1 MQKFKC
7 ETPILKDKF
16 EKHYFYKDKLL
27 SIINNQEEHL
37 ENYNND
43 KLKKTNI
50 IKTIK
55 SFKISFED
63 IKKDNYKNINKE
75 VKIIK

>member
-1 MQKFKC
+1 MQNLNASI
-7 ETPILKDKF
+7 PILKDKF

-43 KLKKTNI
+43 KLKKCDWNES
-50 IKTIK
+50 K
-55 SFKISFED
+55 KIL
-63 IKKDNYKNINKE
+63 KDCG
-75 VKIIK
+75 